1 MRAQARHQLKEDKF
15 SKTTIRVAE
24 STVHW
29 SAEHKSKLAIAA
41 IVLVVVAGA
50 VIGGW
55 YYVTQQDH
63 QASFSFSQ
71 AVRTLDTP
79 VRPAGMPA
87 QADNPSFASAKERA
101 TEARKKFQAVVDQF
115 PHTRSAD
122 MARYFVGVTSADLGD
137 NAAAERALKEVG
149 SSRNNELAALA
160 NFALASVYR
169 RENRNKEAIELYKK
183 LADKPT
189 TTVGKA
195 TAQLELANTY
205 QSDNQPLEAKRVYQE
220 VQKQNPTGEA
230 SQMAA
235 QKLEAL
241 K

>member
-1 MRAQARHQLKEDKF
+1 VRAQARHQLKEDKF

-29 SAEHKSKLAIAA
+29 SVEHKSKLAIAGV
-41 IVLVVVAGA
+41 VLVVLAA
-50 VIGGW
+50 VVVGGW
-55 YYVTQQDH
+55 YYLNRQDE
-63 QASFSFSQ
+63 QASLSMSQ

-79 VRPAGMPA
+79 VRPAGMPP
-87 QADNPSFASAKERA
+87 QADAPSFGSAKERA
-101 TEARKKFQAVVDQF
+101 TEARKKFQTVVDQY

-137 NAAAERALKEVG
+137 NANAERALKEVA
-149 SSRNNELAALA
+149 SSRNDELSALA
-160 NFALASVYR
+160 KFALASVYR
-169 RENRNKEAIELYKK
+169 RQNRNKEAIELYKK

-189 TTVGKA
+189 RTVGKA
-195 TAQLELANTY
+195 TTQLELANTY

-220 VQKQNPTGEA
+220 VQKQNPTSEA
-230 SQMAA
+230 SRMAT
-235 QKLEAL
+235 QKLQEL

>member
-1 MRAQARHQLKEDKF
+1 MRAQARHQLQEDKF
-15 SKTTIRVAE
+15 RKTTIRVAE
-24 STVHW
+24 NTVHW
-29 SAEHKSKLAIAA
+29 TVEHKSKLALGAMIL
-41 IVLVVVAGA
+41 IVVVAA
-50 VIGGW
+50 ILGGW
-55 YYVTQQDH
+55 YYLNRQDQ
-63 QASFSFSQ
+63 QASLSLSQ

-79 VRPAGMPA
+79 VRPAGMPQQSDA
-87 QADNPSFASAKERA
+87 PSFGSAKVRA
-101 TEARKKFQAVVDQF
+101 TEARKKFQTVVDQY

-137 NAAAERALKEVG
+137 NAAAERAFKEVG
-149 SSRNNELAALA
+149 SSHNNELAALA

-220 VQKQNPTGEA
+220 VQKRNPTSEA

-235 QKLEAL
+235 QKLQAL